1 MKTCG
6 ITSVIL
12 KLCNFFIN
20 WLDCTMDLYIHA
32 AERRKNKDVAPKAYN
47 ETFNSCNDRKKGHTF
62 LCTWQTALQ
71 SITYPIT
78 AWHSLPV
85 MVIVR
90 TQVLTLSFQSSH
102 STDKCICWLPMHA
115 YKPTRFWTPCW
126 RALPTFSQTLH
137 RCSVLQKT
145 GAASSRPCRQHS
157 HAFSAPDVCSS
168 NGSAHINCLLPGALI
183 SAFNFLNQSSA
194 SGFL

>member
-1 MKTCG
+1 
-6 ITSVIL
+6 
-12 KLCNFFIN
+12 
-20 WLDCTMDLYIHA
+20 MDLYIHA
-32 AERRKNKDVAPKAYN
+32 PERRKNKDVAPKACN
-47 ETFNSCNDRKKGHTF
+47 ETFNSCNDRKKGNTF

-126 RALPTFSQTLH
+126 RALPIFSQMLH

-168 NGSAHINCLLPGALI
+168 DGSASIQVLWFRHLTSWTRAVHLVFFKKGCLAWLCWSWMQEQL
-183 SAFNFLNQSSA
+183 SHSMQ
-194 SGFL
+194 